1 MLKQSITAGT
11 IILILSACAS
21 APSRVALE
29 PATKQTMTDV
39 EVLSVLAQ
47 DEVIVRAPAAGASAA
62 LGGGLIGAFI
72 DSKVAESRQ
81 NALQATMKPFY
92 SATDDINFGRQFE
105 QALSTTLSNGMPIKT
120 GPIKH
125 TGLNMP
131 ASDAR
136 MRAQTL
142 PAGKG
147 HMLIRTSYAFTP
159 DFSRLNVNSWV
170 EIRVPANDK
179 PVFVNS
185 FFYQSKPQGAGGEQ
199 SVKVWSADKGAAYR
213 AALDEATREITS
225 MLALDLAASA
235 TDPASV
241 PKAKLDLIEGAG
253 RKPIEGNVLATNA
266 GRQIIRNTAGNLYS
280 LPQ

>member
-1 MLKQSITAGT
+1 MLKQSITAGAAV
-11 IILILSACAS
+11 LILSACAS

-29 PATKQTMTDV
+29 PATKQTITDV
-39 EVLSVLAQ
+39 EVLSMLTQ
-47 DEVIVRAPAAGASAA
+47 DEVIVRAPANGASLA
-62 LGGGLIGAFI
+62 LGGGLLGAMI

-92 SATDDINFGRQFE
+92 SATDDINFAKQFE
-105 QALSTTLSNGMPIKT
+105 QALSTTLSNGMPVKM
-120 GPIKH
+120 GQVKH
-125 TGLNMP
+125 TGLMML
-131 ASDAR
+131 ARDAQT
-136 MRAQTL
+136 RAQTL

-159 DFSRLNVNSWV
+159 DFSRLDVNSWV
-170 EIRVPANDK
+170 EIRVPANDQ
-179 PVFVNS
+179 PVFVNT
-185 FFYQSKPQGAGGEQ
+185 FFYQSKPQGAGGDA
-199 SVKVWSADKGAAYR
+199 SIKVWSADKGAAYR
-213 AALDEATREITS
+213 ATLEEATREITN

-235 TDPASV
+235 TDPADV
-241 PKAKLDLIEGAG
+241 PKAKLDMVEGAG